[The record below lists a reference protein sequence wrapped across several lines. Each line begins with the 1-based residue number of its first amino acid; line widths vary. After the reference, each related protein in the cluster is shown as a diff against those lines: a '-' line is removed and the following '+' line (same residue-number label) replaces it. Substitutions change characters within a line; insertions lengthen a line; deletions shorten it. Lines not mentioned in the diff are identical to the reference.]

1 MLTHAQIG
9 REGQTIMADK
19 GYRSADFEENLE
31 KAGIS
36 LIRPATKTE
45 TPRAGKRFLKAFRQT
60 IESIYDT
67 LKDQL
72 GLERHGG
79 RTRAGVAVRVLQR
92 ILALT
97 TVIWHNQTT
106 NRPGPARSL
115 IAYDH

>member
-1 MLTHAQIG
+1 MLTHARIG

-19 GYRSADFEENLE
+19 GYRSAGFEEDLE
-31 KAGIS
+31 EAGIS

-45 TPRAGKRFLKAFRQT
+45 PPRAGKRFLKALRQT
-60 IESIYDT
+60 IESVYDT

-72 GLERHGG
+72 GLERHGE
-79 RTRAGVAVRVLQR
+79 RTRAGVWVRLLQR

-97 TVIWHNQTT
+97 TVVWHNQTT